1 MGGASPVSLAI
12 GERDQGTEYG
22 KNALRDAEVYIYG
35 GSEQRAPFGLANGSP
50 TNSRIKPR

>member
-1 MGGASPVSLAI
+1 MSLAI